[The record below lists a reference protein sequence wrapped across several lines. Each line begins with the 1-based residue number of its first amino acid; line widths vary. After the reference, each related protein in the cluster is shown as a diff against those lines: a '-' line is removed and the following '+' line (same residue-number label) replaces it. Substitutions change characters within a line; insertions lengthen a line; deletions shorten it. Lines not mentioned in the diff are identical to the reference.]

1 MQIENGMIRISKE
14 ASITGSRKKEETS
27 METLNA
33 FLKMLGVNS
42 PYQSHKRIGGYNG
55 GQIKSLSRRLQRLL
69 MRTNKEVEIFQNQDG
84 SAVLEVFPVDS
95 GTLQDSTRSV
105 ILTSRKISDPGKREG
120 YDWVTY
126 PVHLARVLQE
136 LDLPAYSV
144 PSSLCGEGM
153 GWVGGWIKKVYGFT
167 EDGKPIFEKPE
178 PSQVEEVVEA

>member
-1 MQIENGMIRISKE
+1 
-14 ASITGSRKKEETS
+14 

-33 FLKMLGVNS
+33 FIKMLGVNS

-55 GQIKSLSRRLQRLL
+55 GQIKSLSSRLQRLL
-69 MRTNKEVEIFQNQDG
+69 MTTNKEVEIFQNQDG

-126 PVHLARVLQE
+126 PIHLARILQE
-136 LDLPAYSV
+136 LDLPAFSV
-144 PSSLCGEGM
+144 PLSLCGEGM
-153 GWVGGWIKKVYGFT
+153 GYVGGWIMKVYGFT
-167 EDGKPIFEKPE
+167 EDGKPIFEKPPE
-178 PSQVEEVVEA
+178 KEKEENIEVLLNKEEVEV